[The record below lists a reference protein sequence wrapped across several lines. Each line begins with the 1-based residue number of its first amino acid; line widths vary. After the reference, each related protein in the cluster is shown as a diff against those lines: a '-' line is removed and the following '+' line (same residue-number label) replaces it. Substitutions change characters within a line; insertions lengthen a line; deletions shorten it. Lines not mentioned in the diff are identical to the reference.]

1 MYCSFTNHHTTHYHE
16 HAKNKWQP
24 KRVMWI
30 TATRRRPMTRFLHA
44 CGSVRGAQACGRV
57 GGRVSGCASVRVCV
71 WGGGEGGGAQHLSS
85 CFLRYC
91 VVALACELK
100 SLGNAIGNGNGQGVA
115 AGVGVG
121 AGLGWGGAGLGW
133 GGAGLVLGWCWVGV
147 ELGGVG
153 PGLGLVEDVGLG
165 LGRGLGETS

>member
-1 MYCSFTNHHTTHYHE
+1 MKSDQRTRKTKKTLRAFTTVTALSTHANNARFHYGHCAFNTRKHCALSLRSLRFQHTHKTQQNE

-91 VVALACELK
+91 IVALLCELK

-115 AGVGVG
+115 AGLGVG
-121 AGLGWGGAGLGW
+121 A
-133 GGAGLVLGWCWVGV
+133 
-147 ELGGVG
+147 
-153 PGLGLVEDVGLG
+153 
-165 LGRGLGETS
+165 